1 MRRRGWTGS
10 ALLILAAS
18 IAAGCGGG
26 GGGGGSTTPGTT
38 TAPTCPIEL
47 PVSGVVSLCIPSNND
62 IAGTLTFTVADLP
75 SGVAAEIAPS
85 TATTEPQAVRRRIA
99 SSATALQQWAVS
111 IADTA
116 SGANATTSAPSIAL
130 TGVANASSVVVE
142 LLDQK
147 GNFSVFAYSNPSS
160 TTTVSTYLPA
170 PTGGESAAQLLASC
184 FDQDTTCYIAVV
196 SGSIYLPVGVP
207 TSSATSTPEPGGATA
222 PATVPTA
229 PPESGLLS
237 NVVVTTSGAI
247 DELALTGATPAP
259 AFPLNGGTITWG
271 SPSGEALFLLHGSD
285 DSTVNIK
292 YWGGEAP
299 SGCAPPAQSG
309 GSGAVKAVIFTAEFS
324 GWLGTNFEW
333 AFQPGNLFEA
343 TPRISG
349 VAPNGTY
356 YGLIAPEGACGS
368 AEVVNANGPPANG
381 SPFILGEPAA
391 PVFVNESETYVLEVW
406 YQ

>member
-1 MRRRGWTGS
+1 
-10 ALLILAAS
+10 
-18 IAAGCGGG
+18 
-26 GGGGGSTTPGTT
+26 
-38 TAPTCPIEL
+38 
-47 PVSGVVSLCIPSNND
+47 VVSLCIPSNQEV
-62 IAGTLTFTVADLP
+62 AGTLTFTVSGLP
-75 SGVAAEIAPS
+75 SGVSAEIAPG
-85 TATTEPQAVRRRIA
+85 TATVEPQAVRRRIA
-99 SSATALQQWAVS
+99 SATALQQWAVN

-116 SGANATTSAPSIAL
+116 SGASATISAPSISL

-170 PTGGESAAQLLASC
+170 PTGGESAAQLMASC
-184 FDQDTTCYIAVV
+184 FDQDTTCYIAIV

-207 TSSATSTPEPGGATA
+207 TSSATSTPAPDEPIAPSA
-222 PATVPTA
+222 PAEVPTA
-229 PPESGLLS
+229 PPASGLLS
-237 NVVVTTSGAI
+237 NVVVTTSGGI

-299 SGCAPPAQSG
+299 SGCAPPAQGG
-309 GSGAVKAVIFTAEFS
+309 GSGAIKGVIFTAEFS
-324 GWLGTNFEW
+324 GSLGTNFEW
-333 AFQPGNLFEA
+333 GFEPGNLFDT

-356 YGLIAPEGACGS
+356 YGLIAPEGACFN
-368 AEVVNANGPPANG
+368 AEVVNANRPPANG
-381 SPFILGEPAA
+381 SPFILGAPAS